1 MLRGMAEFC
10 NEHLFPEF
18 FSYVFL
24 AMGDFSHLFR
34 NYGKEEKSFQVD
46 KREKHAYLVEVE
58 TCK

>member
-1 MLRGMAEFC
+1 MAEFC